1 MVPVAAAFFARAFV
15 DIKESEYDKIVD
27 VDQKGQYFL
36 VQAAARSMIRGG
48 RDGKVVTVASVAYRG
63 EDMPKLAMM
72 TAYNSAKAGV
82 VGMTRGIAKELK
94 QYGINVNCVAPGG
107 MVTPGAIFNNA
118 ATAALYGA
126 EWTHYVTEYGSSVPV
141 ASNPDEIARMILTM
155 CTPMSDFMYGQLIEV
170 DGGVKQSNAA
180 QVIDAGADVL
190 VMGTGLFRADDPKAV
205 VKTLSV
211 AKQQMV
217 EITKALSHENTRLLI
232 LDEPSAVL
240 TDTEI
245 DDLFVFIRQL
255 KKTGVGIIYISHR
268 LDEIFGLCSN
278 VSVLRD
284 GCHIDTIPVASVDR
298 QGLINMMVGREMG
311 QEYPKEVGNVGG
323 TILEVK
329 NLSRGIL
336 QDISFE
342 VKSGEVFGIS
352 GLVGAGRTELARA
365 ILGIDKPESGE
376 VYVRGKKV
384 HYRTF
389 ADAIRDGL
397 GLIPEDR
404 KLQGLVQI
412 MSVKRNT
419 TLVNM
424 KRVLRA
430 GVISSSLEEKL
441 SKEYADKLHVVTPSM
456 ETEVQYL
463 SGGNQQKVVIAK
475 WLFQNSEILFL
486 DEPTR
491 GIDVGAKAEIY
502 RLINR
507 MAKEGKTII
516 MISSEMPELLGMC
529 DRIMVM
535 HEGHKMGELN
545 AAEATQE
552 KIMALCS

>member
-1 MVPVAAAFFARAFV
+1 MDNNYILTLKNITKEFPGVKALDDVTINIERGTIHGLVGENGAGKSTM
-15 DIKESEYDKIVD
+15 IKVLAGIY
-27 VDQKGQYFL
+27 QPNKGEIIL
-36 VQAAARSMIRGG
+36 
-48 RDGKVVTVASVAYRG
+48 DGKPCRFNSPIEARRAGISVVHQ
-63 EDMPKLAMM
+63 EIKLA
-72 TAYNSAKAGV
+72 
-82 VGMTRGIAKELK
+82 E
-94 QYGINVNCVAPGG
+94 P
-107 MVTPGAIFNNA
+107 
-118 ATAALYGA
+118 
-126 EWTHYVTEYGSSVPV
+126 
-141 ASNPDEIARMILTM
+141 
-155 CTPMSDFMYGQLIEV
+155 
-170 DGGVKQSNAA
+170 
-180 QVIDAGADVL
+180 
-190 VMGTGLFRADDPKAV
+190 
-205 VKTLSV
+205 LSV
-211 AKQQMV
+211 AENMFLGNVQLKNGLVDWKGMRRRAREIVEDLGMDIDINAQVSSLTVAKKQIV
-217 EITKALSHENTRLLI
+217 EIMHAINNNSRILI
-232 LDEPSAVL
+232 MDEPSAVL
-240 TDTEI
+240 TDRELEVMFRI
-245 DDLFVFIRQL
+245 VKQL
-255 KKTGVGIIYISHR
+255 RDKGITIIYISHR

-545 AAEATQE
+545 AAEATQA

>member
-1 MVPVAAAFFARAFV
+1 MDNNYILTLKNITKEFPGVKALDDVTINIERGTIHGLVGENGAGKSTL
-15 DIKESEYDKIVD
+15 IKVLAGIYRPN
-27 VDQKGQYFL
+27 KGEIIL
-36 VQAAARSMIRGG
+36 
-48 RDGKVVTVASVAYRG
+48 DGKPCRFNSPIEARRAGISVVHQ
-63 EDMPKLAMM
+63 EIKLA
-72 TAYNSAKAGV
+72 
-82 VGMTRGIAKELK
+82 E
-94 QYGINVNCVAPGG
+94 P
-107 MVTPGAIFNNA
+107 
-118 ATAALYGA
+118 
-126 EWTHYVTEYGSSVPV
+126 
-141 ASNPDEIARMILTM
+141 
-155 CTPMSDFMYGQLIEV
+155 
-170 DGGVKQSNAA
+170 
-180 QVIDAGADVL
+180 
-190 VMGTGLFRADDPKAV
+190 
-205 VKTLSV
+205 LSV
-211 AKQQMV
+211 AENMFLGNVQLKNGLVDWKGMRRRAREIVEDLGMDIDINAQVSSLTVAKKQIV
-217 EITKALSHENTRLLI
+217 EIMHAINNNSRILI
-232 LDEPSAVL
+232 MDEPSAVL
-240 TDTEI
+240 TDRELEVMFRI
-245 DDLFVFIRQL
+245 VKQL
-255 KKTGVGIIYISHR
+255 RDKGITIIYISHR

-284 GCHIDTIPVASVDR
+284 GRHIDTIPVASVDR

-336 QDISFE
+336 RDISFE

-441 SKEYADKLHVVTPSM
+441 SKEYANKLHVVTPSM

-545 AAEATQE
+545 AAEATQA
-552 KIMALCS
+552 KIMTLCS

>member
-1 MVPVAAAFFARAFV
+1 MDNNYILTLKNITKEFPGVKALDDVTINIERGTIHGLVGENGAGKSTL
-15 DIKESEYDKIVD
+15 IKVLAGIY
-27 VDQKGQYFL
+27 QPNKGEIIL
-36 VQAAARSMIRGG
+36 
-48 RDGKVVTVASVAYRG
+48 DGKPCRFNSPIEARRAGISVVHQ
-63 EDMPKLAMM
+63 EIKLA
-72 TAYNSAKAGV
+72 
-82 VGMTRGIAKELK
+82 E
-94 QYGINVNCVAPGG
+94 P
-107 MVTPGAIFNNA
+107 
-118 ATAALYGA
+118 
-126 EWTHYVTEYGSSVPV
+126 
-141 ASNPDEIARMILTM
+141 
-155 CTPMSDFMYGQLIEV
+155 
-170 DGGVKQSNAA
+170 
-180 QVIDAGADVL
+180 
-190 VMGTGLFRADDPKAV
+190 
-205 VKTLSV
+205 LSV
-211 AKQQMV
+211 AENMFLGNVQLKNGLVDWKGMRRRAREIVEDLGMDIDINAQVSSLTVAKKQIV
-217 EITKALSHENTRLLI
+217 EIMHAINNNSRILI
-232 LDEPSAVL
+232 MDEPSAVL
-240 TDTEI
+240 TDRELEVMFRI
-245 DDLFVFIRQL
+245 VKQL
-255 KKTGVGIIYISHR
+255 RDKGITIIYISHR

-329 NLSRGIL
+329 NLSRG
-336 QDISFE
+336 ISFE

-545 AAEATQE
+545 AAEATQA

>member
-1 MVPVAAAFFARAFV
+1 MDNNYILTLKNITKEFPGVKALDDVTINIERGTIHGLVGENGAGKSTL
-15 DIKESEYDKIVD
+15 IKVLAGIYRPN
-27 VDQKGQYFL
+27 KGEIIL
-36 VQAAARSMIRGG
+36 
-48 RDGKVVTVASVAYRG
+48 DGKPCRFNGPIEARRAGISVVHQ
-63 EDMPKLAMM
+63 EIKLA
-72 TAYNSAKAGV
+72 
-82 VGMTRGIAKELK
+82 E
-94 QYGINVNCVAPGG
+94 P
-107 MVTPGAIFNNA
+107 
-118 ATAALYGA
+118 
-126 EWTHYVTEYGSSVPV
+126 
-141 ASNPDEIARMILTM
+141 
-155 CTPMSDFMYGQLIEV
+155 
-170 DGGVKQSNAA
+170 
-180 QVIDAGADVL
+180 
-190 VMGTGLFRADDPKAV
+190 
-205 VKTLSV
+205 LSV
-211 AKQQMV
+211 AENMFLGNVQLKNGLVDWKGMRRRAREIVEDLGMDIDINAQVSSLTVAKKQIV
-217 EITKALSHENTRLLI
+217 EIMHAINNNSRILI
-232 LDEPSAVL
+232 MDEPSAVL
-240 TDTEI
+240 TDRELEVMFRI
-245 DDLFVFIRQL
+245 VKQL
-255 KKTGVGIIYISHR
+255 RDKGITIIYISHR

-336 QDISFE
+336 RDISFE

-441 SKEYADKLHVVTPSM
+441 SKEYANKLHVVTPSM

-545 AAEATQE
+545 AAEATQA

>member
-1 MVPVAAAFFARAFV
+1 MDNNYILTLKNITKEFPGVKALDDVTINIERGTIHGLVGENGAGKSTL
-15 DIKESEYDKIVD
+15 IKVLAGIY
-27 VDQKGQYFL
+27 QPNKGEIIL
-36 VQAAARSMIRGG
+36 
-48 RDGKVVTVASVAYRG
+48 DGKPCRFNSPIEARRAGISVVHQ
-63 EDMPKLAMM
+63 EIKLA
-72 TAYNSAKAGV
+72 
-82 VGMTRGIAKELK
+82 E
-94 QYGINVNCVAPGG
+94 P
-107 MVTPGAIFNNA
+107 
-118 ATAALYGA
+118 
-126 EWTHYVTEYGSSVPV
+126 
-141 ASNPDEIARMILTM
+141 
-155 CTPMSDFMYGQLIEV
+155 
-170 DGGVKQSNAA
+170 
-180 QVIDAGADVL
+180 
-190 VMGTGLFRADDPKAV
+190 
-205 VKTLSV
+205 LSV
-211 AKQQMV
+211 AENMFLGNVQLKNGLADWKGMRRRAREIVEDLGMDIDINAQVSSLTVAKKQIV
-217 EITKALSHENTRLLI
+217 EIMHAINNNSRILI
-232 LDEPSAVL
+232 MDEPSAVL
-240 TDTEI
+240 TDRELEVMFRI
-245 DDLFVFIRQL
+245 VKQL
-255 KKTGVGIIYISHR
+255 RDKGITIIYISHR

-284 GCHIDTIPVASVDR
+284 GRHIDTIPVASIDR

-545 AAEATQE
+545 AAEATQA

>member
-1 MVPVAAAFFARAFV
+1 MDNNYILTLKNITKEFPGVKALDDVTINIERGTIHGLVGENGAGKSTL
-15 DIKESEYDKIVD
+15 IKVLAGIY
-27 VDQKGQYFL
+27 QPNKGEIIL
-36 VQAAARSMIRGG
+36 
-48 RDGKVVTVASVAYRG
+48 DGKPCRFNSPIEARRAGISVVHQ
-63 EDMPKLAMM
+63 EIKLA
-72 TAYNSAKAGV
+72 
-82 VGMTRGIAKELK
+82 E
-94 QYGINVNCVAPGG
+94 P
-107 MVTPGAIFNNA
+107 
-118 ATAALYGA
+118 
-126 EWTHYVTEYGSSVPV
+126 
-141 ASNPDEIARMILTM
+141 
-155 CTPMSDFMYGQLIEV
+155 
-170 DGGVKQSNAA
+170 
-180 QVIDAGADVL
+180 
-190 VMGTGLFRADDPKAV
+190 
-205 VKTLSV
+205 LSV
-211 AKQQMV
+211 AENMFLGNVQLKNGLVDWKGMRRRAWEIVEDLGMDIDINAQVSSLTVAKKQIV
-217 EITKALSHENTRLLI
+217 EIMHAINNNSRILI
-232 LDEPSAVL
+232 MDEPSAVL
-240 TDTEI
+240 TDRELEVMFRI
-245 DDLFVFIRQL
+245 VKQL
-255 KKTGVGIIYISHR
+255 RDKGITIIYISHR

-352 GLVGAGRTELARA
+352 GLVGAGRTEPARA

>member
-1 MVPVAAAFFARAFV
+1 MDNNYILTLKNITKEFPGVKALDDVTINIERGTIHGLVGENGAGKSTL
-15 DIKESEYDKIVD
+15 IKVLAGIY
-27 VDQKGQYFL
+27 QPNKGEIIL
-36 VQAAARSMIRGG
+36 
-48 RDGKVVTVASVAYRG
+48 DGKPCRFNSPIEARRAGISVVHQ
-63 EDMPKLAMM
+63 EIKLA
-72 TAYNSAKAGV
+72 
-82 VGMTRGIAKELK
+82 E
-94 QYGINVNCVAPGG
+94 P
-107 MVTPGAIFNNA
+107 
-118 ATAALYGA
+118 
-126 EWTHYVTEYGSSVPV
+126 
-141 ASNPDEIARMILTM
+141 
-155 CTPMSDFMYGQLIEV
+155 
-170 DGGVKQSNAA
+170 
-180 QVIDAGADVL
+180 
-190 VMGTGLFRADDPKAV
+190 
-205 VKTLSV
+205 LSV
-211 AKQQMV
+211 AENMFLGNVQLKNGLVDWKGMRRRAREIVEDLGMDIDINAQVSSLTVAKKQIV
-217 EITKALSHENTRLLI
+217 EIMHAINNNSRILI
-232 LDEPSAVL
+232 MDEPSAVL
-240 TDTEI
+240 TDRELEVMFRI
-245 DDLFVFIRQL
+245 VKQL
-255 KKTGVGIIYISHR
+255 RDEGITIIYISHR

-404 KLQGLVQI
+404 KLQGLIQI

>member
-1 MVPVAAAFFARAFV
+1 MDNNYILTLKNITKEFPGVKALDDVTINIERGTIHGLVGENGAGKSTL
-15 DIKESEYDKIVD
+15 IKVLAGIY
-27 VDQKGQYFL
+27 QPNKGEIIL
-36 VQAAARSMIRGG
+36 
-48 RDGKVVTVASVAYRG
+48 DGKPCRFNSPIEARRAGISVVHQ
-63 EDMPKLAMM
+63 EIKLA
-72 TAYNSAKAGV
+72 
-82 VGMTRGIAKELK
+82 E
-94 QYGINVNCVAPGG
+94 P
-107 MVTPGAIFNNA
+107 
-118 ATAALYGA
+118 
-126 EWTHYVTEYGSSVPV
+126 
-141 ASNPDEIARMILTM
+141 
-155 CTPMSDFMYGQLIEV
+155 
-170 DGGVKQSNAA
+170 
-180 QVIDAGADVL
+180 
-190 VMGTGLFRADDPKAV
+190 
-205 VKTLSV
+205 LSV
-211 AKQQMV
+211 AENMFLGNVQLKNGLVDWKGMRRRAREIVEDLGMDIDINAQVSSLTVAKKQIV
-217 EITKALSHENTRLLI
+217 EIMHAINNNSRILI
-232 LDEPSAVL
+232 MDEPSAVL
-240 TDTEI
+240 TDRELEVMFRI
-245 DDLFVFIRQL
+245 VKQL
-255 KKTGVGIIYISHR
+255 RDEGITIIYISHR

-284 GCHIDTIPVASVDR
+284 GCHIDTIPLASVDR

-545 AAEATQE
+545 AAEATQA

>member
-1 MVPVAAAFFARAFV
+1 MDNNYILTLKNITKEFPGVKALDDVTINIERGTIHGLVGENGAGKSTL
-15 DIKESEYDKIVD
+15 IKVLAGIY
-27 VDQKGQYFL
+27 QPNKGEIIL
-36 VQAAARSMIRGG
+36 
-48 RDGKVVTVASVAYRG
+48 DGKPCRFNSPIEARRAGISVVHQ
-63 EDMPKLAMM
+63 EIKLA
-72 TAYNSAKAGV
+72 
-82 VGMTRGIAKELK
+82 E
-94 QYGINVNCVAPGG
+94 P
-107 MVTPGAIFNNA
+107 
-118 ATAALYGA
+118 
-126 EWTHYVTEYGSSVPV
+126 
-141 ASNPDEIARMILTM
+141 
-155 CTPMSDFMYGQLIEV
+155 
-170 DGGVKQSNAA
+170 
-180 QVIDAGADVL
+180 
-190 VMGTGLFRADDPKAV
+190 
-205 VKTLSV
+205 LSV
-211 AKQQMV
+211 AENMFLGNVQLKNGLVDWKGMRRRAREIVEDLGMDIDINAQVSSLTVAKKQIV
-217 EITKALSHENTRLLI
+217 EIMHAINNNSRILI
-232 LDEPSAVL
+232 MDEPSAVL
-240 TDTEI
+240 TDRELEVMFRI
-245 DDLFVFIRQL
+245 VKQL
-255 KKTGVGIIYISHR
+255 RDKGITIIYISHR

-336 QDISFE
+336 QGISFE

-545 AAEATQE
+545 AAEATQA

>member
-1 MVPVAAAFFARAFV
+1 MDNNYILTLKNITKEFPGVKALDDVTINIERGTIHGLVGENGAGKSTL
-15 DIKESEYDKIVD
+15 IKVLAGIY
-27 VDQKGQYFL
+27 QPNKGEIIL
-36 VQAAARSMIRGG
+36 
-48 RDGKVVTVASVAYRG
+48 DGKPCRFNSPIEARRAGISVVHQ
-63 EDMPKLAMM
+63 EIKLA
-72 TAYNSAKAGV
+72 
-82 VGMTRGIAKELK
+82 E
-94 QYGINVNCVAPGG
+94 P
-107 MVTPGAIFNNA
+107 
-118 ATAALYGA
+118 
-126 EWTHYVTEYGSSVPV
+126 
-141 ASNPDEIARMILTM
+141 
-155 CTPMSDFMYGQLIEV
+155 
-170 DGGVKQSNAA
+170 
-180 QVIDAGADVL
+180 
-190 VMGTGLFRADDPKAV
+190 
-205 VKTLSV
+205 LSV
-211 AKQQMV
+211 AENMFLGNVQLKNGLVDWKGMRRRAREIVEDLGMDIDINAQVSSLTVAKKQIV
-217 EITKALSHENTRLLI
+217 EIMHAINNNSRILI
-232 LDEPSAVL
+232 MDEPSAVL
-240 TDTEI
+240 TDRELEVMFRI
-245 DDLFVFIRQL
+245 VKQL
-255 KKTGVGIIYISHR
+255 RDEGITIIYISHR

-404 KLQGLVQI
+404 KLQGLIQI

-545 AAEATQE
+545 AAEATQA

>member
-1 MVPVAAAFFARAFV
+1 MDNNYILTLKNITKEFPGVKALDDVTINIERGTIHGLVGENGAGKSTL
-15 DIKESEYDKIVD
+15 IKVLAGIY
-27 VDQKGQYFL
+27 QPNKGEIIL
-36 VQAAARSMIRGG
+36 
-48 RDGKVVTVASVAYRG
+48 DGKPCRFNSPIEARRAGISVVHQ
-63 EDMPKLAMM
+63 EIKLA
-72 TAYNSAKAGV
+72 
-82 VGMTRGIAKELK
+82 E
-94 QYGINVNCVAPGG
+94 P
-107 MVTPGAIFNNA
+107 
-118 ATAALYGA
+118 
-126 EWTHYVTEYGSSVPV
+126 
-141 ASNPDEIARMILTM
+141 
-155 CTPMSDFMYGQLIEV
+155 
-170 DGGVKQSNAA
+170 
-180 QVIDAGADVL
+180 
-190 VMGTGLFRADDPKAV
+190 
-205 VKTLSV
+205 LSV
-211 AKQQMV
+211 AENMFLGNVQLKNGLVDWKGMRRRAREIVEDLGMDIDINAQVSSLTVAKKQIV
-217 EITKALSHENTRLLI
+217 EIMHAINNNSRILI
-232 LDEPSAVL
+232 MDEPSAVL
-240 TDTEI
+240 TDRELEVMFRI
-245 DDLFVFIRQL
+245 VKQL
-255 KKTGVGIIYISHR
+255 RDKGITIIYISHR

-284 GCHIDTIPVASVDR
+284 GRHIDTIPVASVDR

-336 QDISFE
+336 RDISFE

>member
-1 MVPVAAAFFARAFV
+1 MDNNYILTLKNITKEFPGVKALDDVTINIERGTIHGLVGENGAGKSTL
-15 DIKESEYDKIVD
+15 IKVLAGIY
-27 VDQKGQYFL
+27 QPNKGEIIL
-36 VQAAARSMIRGG
+36 
-48 RDGKVVTVASVAYRG
+48 DGKPCRFNSPIEARRAGISVVHQ
-63 EDMPKLAMM
+63 EIKLA
-72 TAYNSAKAGV
+72 
-82 VGMTRGIAKELK
+82 E
-94 QYGINVNCVAPGG
+94 P
-107 MVTPGAIFNNA
+107 
-118 ATAALYGA
+118 
-126 EWTHYVTEYGSSVPV
+126 
-141 ASNPDEIARMILTM
+141 
-155 CTPMSDFMYGQLIEV
+155 
-170 DGGVKQSNAA
+170 
-180 QVIDAGADVL
+180 
-190 VMGTGLFRADDPKAV
+190 
-205 VKTLSV
+205 LSV
-211 AKQQMV
+211 AENMFLGNVQLKNGLVDWKGMRRRAREIVEDLGMDIDINAQVSSLTVAKKQIV
-217 EITKALSHENTRLLI
+217 EIMHAINNNSRILI
-232 LDEPSAVL
+232 MDEPSAVL
-240 TDTEI
+240 TDRELEVMFRI
-245 DDLFVFIRQL
+245 VKQL
-255 KKTGVGIIYISHR
+255 RDKGITIIYISHR

-491 GIDVGAKAEIY
+491 GIDVGAKVEIY

-545 AAEATQE
+545 AAEATQA

>member
-1 MVPVAAAFFARAFV
+1 MDNNYILTLKNITKEFPGVKALDDVTINIERGTIHGLVGENGAGKSTL
-15 DIKESEYDKIVD
+15 IKVLAGIY
-27 VDQKGQYFL
+27 QPNKGEIIL
-36 VQAAARSMIRGG
+36 
-48 RDGKVVTVASVAYRG
+48 DGKPCRFNSPIEARRAGISVVHQ
-63 EDMPKLAMM
+63 EIKLA
-72 TAYNSAKAGV
+72 
-82 VGMTRGIAKELK
+82 E
-94 QYGINVNCVAPGG
+94 P
-107 MVTPGAIFNNA
+107 
-118 ATAALYGA
+118 
-126 EWTHYVTEYGSSVPV
+126 
-141 ASNPDEIARMILTM
+141 
-155 CTPMSDFMYGQLIEV
+155 
-170 DGGVKQSNAA
+170 
-180 QVIDAGADVL
+180 
-190 VMGTGLFRADDPKAV
+190 
-205 VKTLSV
+205 LSV
-211 AKQQMV
+211 AENMFLGNVQLKNGLVDWKGMRRRAREIVEDLGMDIDINAQVSSLTVAKKQIV
-217 EITKALSHENTRLLI
+217 EIMHAINNNSRI
-232 LDEPSAVL
+232 LVMDEPSAVL
-240 TDTEI
+240 TDRELEVMFRI
-245 DDLFVFIRQL
+245 VKQL
-255 KKTGVGIIYISHR
+255 RDEGITIIYISHR

-284 GCHIDTIPVASVDR
+284 GRHIDTIPVASVDR

-516 MISSEMPELLGMC
+516 MISSEMPELLGLC

>member
-1 MVPVAAAFFARAFV
+1 MDNNYILTLKNITKEFPGVKALDDVTINIERGTIHGLVGENGAGKSTL
-15 DIKESEYDKIVD
+15 IKVLAGIY
-27 VDQKGQYFL
+27 QPNKGEIIL
-36 VQAAARSMIRGG
+36 
-48 RDGKVVTVASVAYRG
+48 DGKPCRFNSPIEARRAGISVVHQ
-63 EDMPKLAMM
+63 EIKLA
-72 TAYNSAKAGV
+72 
-82 VGMTRGIAKELK
+82 E
-94 QYGINVNCVAPGG
+94 P
-107 MVTPGAIFNNA
+107 
-118 ATAALYGA
+118 
-126 EWTHYVTEYGSSVPV
+126 
-141 ASNPDEIARMILTM
+141 
-155 CTPMSDFMYGQLIEV
+155 
-170 DGGVKQSNAA
+170 
-180 QVIDAGADVL
+180 
-190 VMGTGLFRADDPKAV
+190 
-205 VKTLSV
+205 LSV
-211 AKQQMV
+211 AENMFLGNVQLKNGLVDWKGMRRRAREIVEDLGMDIDINAQVSSLTVAKKQIV
-217 EITKALSHENTRLLI
+217 EIMHAINNNSRILI
-232 LDEPSAVL
+232 MDEPSAVL
-240 TDTEI
+240 TDRELEVMFRI
-245 DDLFVFIRQL
+245 VKQL
-255 KKTGVGIIYISHR
+255 RDEGITIIYISHR

-329 NLSRGIL
+329 NLSRSIL

>member
-1 MVPVAAAFFARAFV
+1 MDNNYILTLKNITKEFPGVKALDDVTINIERGTIHGLVGENGAGKSTL
-15 DIKESEYDKIVD
+15 IKVLAGIY
-27 VDQKGQYFL
+27 QPNKGEIIL
-36 VQAAARSMIRGG
+36 
-48 RDGKVVTVASVAYRG
+48 DGKPCRFNSPIEARRAGISVVHQ
-63 EDMPKLAMM
+63 EIKLA
-72 TAYNSAKAGV
+72 
-82 VGMTRGIAKELK
+82 E
-94 QYGINVNCVAPGG
+94 P
-107 MVTPGAIFNNA
+107 
-118 ATAALYGA
+118 
-126 EWTHYVTEYGSSVPV
+126 
-141 ASNPDEIARMILTM
+141 
-155 CTPMSDFMYGQLIEV
+155 
-170 DGGVKQSNAA
+170 
-180 QVIDAGADVL
+180 
-190 VMGTGLFRADDPKAV
+190 
-205 VKTLSV
+205 LSV
-211 AKQQMV
+211 AENMFLGNVQLKNGLVDWKGMRRRAREIVEDLGMDIDINAQVSSLTVAKKQIV
-217 EITKALSHENTRLLI
+217 EIMHAINNNSRILI
-232 LDEPSAVL
+232 MDEPSAVL
-240 TDTEI
+240 TDRELEVMFRI
-245 DDLFVFIRQL
+245 VKQL
-255 KKTGVGIIYISHR
+255 RDEGITIIYISHR

-284 GCHIDTIPVASVDR
+284 GRHIDTIPVASVDR

-441 SKEYADKLHVVTPSM
+441 SKEYANKLHVVTPSM

-535 HEGHKMGELN
+535 HEGHTMGELN
-545 AAEATQE
+545 AAEATQA

>member
-1 MVPVAAAFFARAFV
+1 MDNNYILTLKNITKEFPGVKALDDVTINIERGTIHGLVGENGAGKSTL
-15 DIKESEYDKIVD
+15 IKILAGIY
-27 VDQKGQYFL
+27 QPNKGEIIL
-36 VQAAARSMIRGG
+36 
-48 RDGKVVTVASVAYRG
+48 DGKPCRFNSPIEARRAGISVVHQ
-63 EDMPKLAMM
+63 EIKLA
-72 TAYNSAKAGV
+72 
-82 VGMTRGIAKELK
+82 E
-94 QYGINVNCVAPGG
+94 P
-107 MVTPGAIFNNA
+107 
-118 ATAALYGA
+118 
-126 EWTHYVTEYGSSVPV
+126 
-141 ASNPDEIARMILTM
+141 
-155 CTPMSDFMYGQLIEV
+155 
-170 DGGVKQSNAA
+170 
-180 QVIDAGADVL
+180 
-190 VMGTGLFRADDPKAV
+190 
-205 VKTLSV
+205 LSV
-211 AKQQMV
+211 AENMFLGNVQLKNGLVDWKGMRRRAREIVEDLGMDIDINAQVSSLTVAKKQIV
-217 EITKALSHENTRLLI
+217 EIMHAINNNSRILI
-232 LDEPSAVL
+232 MDEPSAVL
-240 TDTEI
+240 TDRELEVMFRI
-245 DDLFVFIRQL
+245 VKQL
-255 KKTGVGIIYISHR
+255 RDKGITIIYISHR

-284 GCHIDTIPVASVDR
+284 GRHIDTIPVASIDR

-430 GVISSSLEEKL
+430 CVISSSLEEKL
-441 SKEYADKLHVVTPSM
+441 SKEYANKLHVVTPSM

-545 AAEATQE
+545 AAEATQA

>member
-1 MVPVAAAFFARAFV
+1 MDNNYILTLKNITKEFPGVKALDDVTINIERGTIHGLVGENGAGKSTL
-15 DIKESEYDKIVD
+15 IKVLAGIY
-27 VDQKGQYFL
+27 QPNKGEIIL
-36 VQAAARSMIRGG
+36 
-48 RDGKVVTVASVAYRG
+48 DGKPCRFNGPIEARRAGISVVHQ
-63 EDMPKLAMM
+63 EIKLA
-72 TAYNSAKAGV
+72 
-82 VGMTRGIAKELK
+82 E
-94 QYGINVNCVAPGG
+94 P
-107 MVTPGAIFNNA
+107 
-118 ATAALYGA
+118 
-126 EWTHYVTEYGSSVPV
+126 
-141 ASNPDEIARMILTM
+141 
-155 CTPMSDFMYGQLIEV
+155 
-170 DGGVKQSNAA
+170 
-180 QVIDAGADVL
+180 
-190 VMGTGLFRADDPKAV
+190 
-205 VKTLSV
+205 LSV
-211 AKQQMV
+211 AENMFLGNVQLKNGLVDWKGMRRRAREIVEDLGMDIDINAQVSSLTVAKKQIV
-217 EITKALSHENTRLLI
+217 EIMHAINNNSRILI
-232 LDEPSAVL
+232 MDEPSAVL
-240 TDTEI
+240 TDRELEVMFRI
-245 DDLFVFIRQL
+245 VKQL
-255 KKTGVGIIYISHR
+255 RDEGITIIYISHR

-284 GCHIDTIPVASVDR
+284 GRHIDTIPVASIDR

-545 AAEATQE
+545 AAEATQA

>member
-1 MVPVAAAFFARAFV
+1 MDNNYILTLKNITKEFPGVKALDDVTINIERGTIHGLVGENGAGKSTL
-15 DIKESEYDKIVD
+15 IKVLAGIY
-27 VDQKGQYFL
+27 QPNKGEIIL
-36 VQAAARSMIRGG
+36 
-48 RDGKVVTVASVAYRG
+48 DGKPCRFNSPIEARRAGISVVHQ
-63 EDMPKLAMM
+63 EIKLA
-72 TAYNSAKAGV
+72 
-82 VGMTRGIAKELK
+82 E
-94 QYGINVNCVAPGG
+94 P
-107 MVTPGAIFNNA
+107 
-118 ATAALYGA
+118 
-126 EWTHYVTEYGSSVPV
+126 
-141 ASNPDEIARMILTM
+141 
-155 CTPMSDFMYGQLIEV
+155 
-170 DGGVKQSNAA
+170 
-180 QVIDAGADVL
+180 
-190 VMGTGLFRADDPKAV
+190 
-205 VKTLSV
+205 LSV
-211 AKQQMV
+211 AENMFLGNVQLKNGLVDWKGMRRRAREIVEDLGMDIDINAQVSSLTVAKKQIV
-217 EITKALSHENTRLLI
+217 EIMHAINNNSRILI
-232 LDEPSAVL
+232 MDEPSAVL
-240 TDTEI
+240 TDRELEVMFRI
-245 DDLFVFIRQL
+245 VKQL
-255 KKTGVGIIYISHR
+255 RDKGITIIYISHR

-284 GCHIDTIPVASVDR
+284 GRHIDTIPVASVDR

-424 KRVLRA
+424 KRVLHA

-441 SKEYADKLHVVTPSM
+441 SKEYANKLHVVTPSM

-545 AAEATQE
+545 AAEATQA

>member
-1 MVPVAAAFFARAFV
+1 MDNNYILTLKNITKEFPGVKALDDVTINIERGTIHGLVGENGAGKSTL
-15 DIKESEYDKIVD
+15 IKVLAGIY
-27 VDQKGQYFL
+27 QPNKGEIIL
-36 VQAAARSMIRGG
+36 
-48 RDGKVVTVASVAYRG
+48 DGKPCRFNSPIEARRAGISVVHQ
-63 EDMPKLAMM
+63 EIKLA
-72 TAYNSAKAGV
+72 
-82 VGMTRGIAKELK
+82 E
-94 QYGINVNCVAPGG
+94 P
-107 MVTPGAIFNNA
+107 
-118 ATAALYGA
+118 
-126 EWTHYVTEYGSSVPV
+126 
-141 ASNPDEIARMILTM
+141 
-155 CTPMSDFMYGQLIEV
+155 
-170 DGGVKQSNAA
+170 
-180 QVIDAGADVL
+180 
-190 VMGTGLFRADDPKAV
+190 
-205 VKTLSV
+205 LSV
-211 AKQQMV
+211 AENMFLGNIQLKNGLVDWKGMRRRAREIVEDLGMDIDINAQVSSLTVAKKQIV
-217 EITKALSHENTRLLI
+217 EIMHAINNNSRILI
-232 LDEPSAVL
+232 MDEPSAVL
-240 TDTEI
+240 TDRELEVMFRI
-245 DDLFVFIRQL
+245 VKQL
-255 KKTGVGIIYISHR
+255 RDKGITIIYISHR

>member
-1 MVPVAAAFFARAFV
+1 MDNNYILTLKNITKEFPGVKALDDVTINIERGTIHGLVGENGAGKSTL
-15 DIKESEYDKIVD
+15 IKVLAGIY
-27 VDQKGQYFL
+27 QPNKGEIIL
-36 VQAAARSMIRGG
+36 
-48 RDGKVVTVASVAYRG
+48 DGKPCRFNSPIEARRAGISVVHQ
-63 EDMPKLAMM
+63 EIKLA
-72 TAYNSAKAGV
+72 
-82 VGMTRGIAKELK
+82 E
-94 QYGINVNCVAPGG
+94 P
-107 MVTPGAIFNNA
+107 
-118 ATAALYGA
+118 
-126 EWTHYVTEYGSSVPV
+126 
-141 ASNPDEIARMILTM
+141 
-155 CTPMSDFMYGQLIEV
+155 
-170 DGGVKQSNAA
+170 
-180 QVIDAGADVL
+180 
-190 VMGTGLFRADDPKAV
+190 
-205 VKTLSV
+205 LSV
-211 AKQQMV
+211 AENMFLGNVQLKNGLVDWKGMRRRAREIVEDLGMDIDINAQVSSLTVAKKQIV
-217 EITKALSHENTRLLI
+217 EIMHAINNNSRILI
-232 LDEPSAVL
+232 MDEPSAVL
-240 TDTEI
+240 TDRELEVMFRI
-245 DDLFVFIRQL
+245 VKQL
-255 KKTGVGIIYISHR
+255 RDKGITIIYISHR

-284 GCHIDTIPVASVDR
+284 GCHIDTIPVASIDR

-502 RLINR
+502 RLINQ
-507 MAKEGKTII
+507 MVKEGKTII

>member
-1 MVPVAAAFFARAFV
+1 MDNNYILTLKNITKEFPGVKALDDVTINIERGTIHGLVGENGAGKSTL
-15 DIKESEYDKIVD
+15 IKVLAGIY
-27 VDQKGQYFL
+27 QTNKGEIIL
-36 VQAAARSMIRGG
+36 
-48 RDGKVVTVASVAYRG
+48 DGKPCRFNSPIEARRAGISVVHQ
-63 EDMPKLAMM
+63 EIKLA
-72 TAYNSAKAGV
+72 
-82 VGMTRGIAKELK
+82 E
-94 QYGINVNCVAPGG
+94 P
-107 MVTPGAIFNNA
+107 
-118 ATAALYGA
+118 
-126 EWTHYVTEYGSSVPV
+126 
-141 ASNPDEIARMILTM
+141 
-155 CTPMSDFMYGQLIEV
+155 
-170 DGGVKQSNAA
+170 
-180 QVIDAGADVL
+180 
-190 VMGTGLFRADDPKAV
+190 
-205 VKTLSV
+205 LSV
-211 AKQQMV
+211 AENMFLGNVQLKNGLVDWKGMRRRAREIVEDLGMDIDINAQVSSLTVAKKQIV
-217 EITKALSHENTRLLI
+217 EIMHAINNNSRILI
-232 LDEPSAVL
+232 MDEPSAVL
-240 TDTEI
+240 TDRELEVMFRI
-245 DDLFVFIRQL
+245 VKQL
-255 KKTGVGIIYISHR
+255 RDKGITIIYISHR

-284 GCHIDTIPVASVDR
+284 GRHIDTIPVASIDR

-545 AAEATQE
+545 AAEATQA

>member
-1 MVPVAAAFFARAFV
+1 MDNNYILTLKNITKEFPGVKALDDVTINIERGTIHGLVGENGAGKSTL
-15 DIKESEYDKIVD
+15 IKVLAGIY
-27 VDQKGQYFL
+27 QPNKGEIIL
-36 VQAAARSMIRGG
+36 
-48 RDGKVVTVASVAYRG
+48 DGKPCRFNSPIEARRAGISVVHQ
-63 EDMPKLAMM
+63 EIKLA
-72 TAYNSAKAGV
+72 
-82 VGMTRGIAKELK
+82 E
-94 QYGINVNCVAPGG
+94 P
-107 MVTPGAIFNNA
+107 
-118 ATAALYGA
+118 
-126 EWTHYVTEYGSSVPV
+126 
-141 ASNPDEIARMILTM
+141 
-155 CTPMSDFMYGQLIEV
+155 
-170 DGGVKQSNAA
+170 
-180 QVIDAGADVL
+180 
-190 VMGTGLFRADDPKAV
+190 
-205 VKTLSV
+205 LSV
-211 AKQQMV
+211 AENMFLGNVQLKNGLVDWKGMRRRAREIVEDLGMDIDINAQVSSLTVAKKQIV
-217 EITKALSHENTRLLI
+217 EIMHAINNNSRILI
-232 LDEPSAVL
+232 MDEPSAVL
-240 TDTEI
+240 TDRELEVMFRI
-245 DDLFVFIRQL
+245 VKQL
-255 KKTGVGIIYISHR
+255 RDKGITIIYISHR

-404 KLQGLVQI
+404 KLQGLIQI

-545 AAEATQE
+545 AAEATQA

>member
-1 MVPVAAAFFARAFV
+1 MDNNYILTLKNITKEFPGVKALDDVTINIERGTIHGLVGENGAGKSTL
-15 DIKESEYDKIVD
+15 IKVLAGIYQPNKVEII
-27 VDQKGQYFL
+27 L
-36 VQAAARSMIRGG
+36 
-48 RDGKVVTVASVAYRG
+48 DGKPCRFNSPIEARRAGISVVHQ
-63 EDMPKLAMM
+63 EIKLA
-72 TAYNSAKAGV
+72 
-82 VGMTRGIAKELK
+82 E
-94 QYGINVNCVAPGG
+94 P
-107 MVTPGAIFNNA
+107 
-118 ATAALYGA
+118 
-126 EWTHYVTEYGSSVPV
+126 
-141 ASNPDEIARMILTM
+141 
-155 CTPMSDFMYGQLIEV
+155 
-170 DGGVKQSNAA
+170 
-180 QVIDAGADVL
+180 
-190 VMGTGLFRADDPKAV
+190 
-205 VKTLSV
+205 LSV
-211 AKQQMV
+211 AENMFLGNVQLKNGLVDWKGMRRRAREIVEDLGMDIDINAQVSSLTVAKKQIV
-217 EITKALSHENTRLLI
+217 EIMHAINNNSRILI
-232 LDEPSAVL
+232 MDEPSAVL
-240 TDTEI
+240 TDRELEVMFRI
-245 DDLFVFIRQL
+245 VKQL
-255 KKTGVGIIYISHR
+255 RDEGITIIYISHR

-545 AAEATQE
+545 AAEATQA

>member
-1 MVPVAAAFFARAFV
+1 MDNNYILTLKNITKEFPGVKALDDVTINIERGTIHGLVGENGAGKSTL
-15 DIKESEYDKIVD
+15 IKVLAGIY
-27 VDQKGQYFL
+27 QPNKGEIIL
-36 VQAAARSMIRGG
+36 
-48 RDGKVVTVASVAYRG
+48 DGKPCRFNSPIEARRAGISVVHQ
-63 EDMPKLAMM
+63 EIKLA
-72 TAYNSAKAGV
+72 
-82 VGMTRGIAKELK
+82 E
-94 QYGINVNCVAPGG
+94 P
-107 MVTPGAIFNNA
+107 
-118 ATAALYGA
+118 
-126 EWTHYVTEYGSSVPV
+126 
-141 ASNPDEIARMILTM
+141 
-155 CTPMSDFMYGQLIEV
+155 
-170 DGGVKQSNAA
+170 
-180 QVIDAGADVL
+180 
-190 VMGTGLFRADDPKAV
+190 
-205 VKTLSV
+205 LSV
-211 AKQQMV
+211 AENMFLGNVQLKNGLVDWKGMRRRAREIVEDLGMDIDINAQVSSLTVAKKQIV
-217 EITKALSHENTRLLI
+217 EIMHAINNNSRILI
-232 LDEPSAVL
+232 MDEPSAVL
-240 TDTEI
+240 TDRELEVMFRI
-245 DDLFVFIRQL
+245 VKQL
-255 KKTGVGIIYISHR
+255 RDEGITIIYISHR

-441 SKEYADKLHVVTPSM
+441 SKEYADKLHVVTPNM

-516 MISSEMPELLGMC
+516 MISSEMPELLGLC

>member
-1 MVPVAAAFFARAFV
+1 MDNNYILTLKNITKEFPGVKALDDVTINIERGTIHGLVGENGAGKSTL
-15 DIKESEYDKIVD
+15 IKLLAGIY
-27 VDQKGQYFL
+27 QPNKGEIIL
-36 VQAAARSMIRGG
+36 
-48 RDGKVVTVASVAYRG
+48 DGKPCRFNSPIEARRAGISVVHQ
-63 EDMPKLAMM
+63 EIKLA
-72 TAYNSAKAGV
+72 
-82 VGMTRGIAKELK
+82 E
-94 QYGINVNCVAPGG
+94 P
-107 MVTPGAIFNNA
+107 
-118 ATAALYGA
+118 
-126 EWTHYVTEYGSSVPV
+126 
-141 ASNPDEIARMILTM
+141 
-155 CTPMSDFMYGQLIEV
+155 
-170 DGGVKQSNAA
+170 
-180 QVIDAGADVL
+180 
-190 VMGTGLFRADDPKAV
+190 
-205 VKTLSV
+205 LSV
-211 AKQQMV
+211 AENMFLGNVQLKNGLVDWKGMRRRAREIVEDLGMDIDINAQVSSLTVAKKQIV
-217 EITKALSHENTRLLI
+217 EIMHAINNNSRILI
-232 LDEPSAVL
+232 MDEPSAVL
-240 TDTEI
+240 TDRELEVMFRI
-245 DDLFVFIRQL
+245 VKQL
-255 KKTGVGIIYISHR
+255 RDEGITIIYISHR

>member
-1 MVPVAAAFFARAFV
+1 MDNNYILTLKNITKEFPGVKALDDVTINIERGTIHGLVGENGAGKSTL
-15 DIKESEYDKIVD
+15 IKILAGIY
-27 VDQKGQYFL
+27 QPNKGEIIL
-36 VQAAARSMIRGG
+36 
-48 RDGKVVTVASVAYRG
+48 DGKPCRFNSPIEARRAGISVVHQ
-63 EDMPKLAMM
+63 EIKLA
-72 TAYNSAKAGV
+72 
-82 VGMTRGIAKELK
+82 E
-94 QYGINVNCVAPGG
+94 P
-107 MVTPGAIFNNA
+107 
-118 ATAALYGA
+118 
-126 EWTHYVTEYGSSVPV
+126 
-141 ASNPDEIARMILTM
+141 
-155 CTPMSDFMYGQLIEV
+155 
-170 DGGVKQSNAA
+170 
-180 QVIDAGADVL
+180 
-190 VMGTGLFRADDPKAV
+190 
-205 VKTLSV
+205 LSV
-211 AKQQMV
+211 AENMFLGNVQLKNGLVDWKGMRRRAREIVEDLGMDIDINAQVSSLTVAKKQIV
-217 EITKALSHENTRLLI
+217 EIMHAINNNSRILI
-232 LDEPSAVL
+232 MDEPSAVL
-240 TDTEI
+240 TDRELEVMFRI
-245 DDLFVFIRQL
+245 VKQL
-255 KKTGVGIIYISHR
+255 RDKGITIIYISHR

-284 GCHIDTIPVASVDR
+284 GRHIDTIPVASIDR

-389 ADAIRDGL
+389 ADAIREGL

-491 GIDVGAKAEIY
+491 GIDVGAKVEIY

-516 MISSEMPELLGMC
+516 MISSEMPELLGLC

-545 AAEATQE
+545 AAEATQA

>member
-1 MVPVAAAFFARAFV
+1 MDNNYILTLKNITKEFPGVKALDDVTINIERGTIHGLVGENGAGKSTL
-15 DIKESEYDKIVD
+15 IKILAGIY
-27 VDQKGQYFL
+27 QPNKGEIIL
-36 VQAAARSMIRGG
+36 
-48 RDGKVVTVASVAYRG
+48 DGKPCRFNSPIEARRAGISVVHQ
-63 EDMPKLAMM
+63 EIKLA
-72 TAYNSAKAGV
+72 
-82 VGMTRGIAKELK
+82 E
-94 QYGINVNCVAPGG
+94 P
-107 MVTPGAIFNNA
+107 
-118 ATAALYGA
+118 
-126 EWTHYVTEYGSSVPV
+126 
-141 ASNPDEIARMILTM
+141 
-155 CTPMSDFMYGQLIEV
+155 
-170 DGGVKQSNAA
+170 
-180 QVIDAGADVL
+180 
-190 VMGTGLFRADDPKAV
+190 
-205 VKTLSV
+205 LSV
-211 AKQQMV
+211 AENMFLGNVQLKNGLVDWKGMRRRAREIVEDLGMDIDINAQVSSLTVAKKQIV
-217 EITKALSHENTRLLI
+217 EIMHAINNNSRILI
-232 LDEPSAVL
+232 MDEPSAVL
-240 TDTEI
+240 TDRE
-245 DDLFVFIRQL
+245 LEVMIRIVKQL
-255 KKTGVGIIYISHR
+255 RDKGITIIYISHR

-284 GCHIDTIPVASVDR
+284 GRHIDTIPVASIDR

-545 AAEATQE
+545 AAEATQA

>member
-1 MVPVAAAFFARAFV
+1 MDNNYILTLKNITKEFPGVKALDDVTINIERGTIHGLVGENGAGKSTL
-15 DIKESEYDKIVD
+15 IKVLAGIY
-27 VDQKGQYFL
+27 QPNKGEIIL
-36 VQAAARSMIRGG
+36 
-48 RDGKVVTVASVAYRG
+48 DGKPCRFNSPIEARRAGISVVHQ
-63 EDMPKLAMM
+63 EIKLA
-72 TAYNSAKAGV
+72 
-82 VGMTRGIAKELK
+82 E
-94 QYGINVNCVAPGG
+94 P
-107 MVTPGAIFNNA
+107 
-118 ATAALYGA
+118 
-126 EWTHYVTEYGSSVPV
+126 
-141 ASNPDEIARMILTM
+141 
-155 CTPMSDFMYGQLIEV
+155 
-170 DGGVKQSNAA
+170 
-180 QVIDAGADVL
+180 
-190 VMGTGLFRADDPKAV
+190 
-205 VKTLSV
+205 LSV
-211 AKQQMV
+211 AENMFLGNVQLKNGLVDWKGMRRRAREIVEDLGMDIDINAQVSSLTVAKKQIV
-217 EITKALSHENTRLLI
+217 EIMHAINNNSRILI
-232 LDEPSAVL
+232 MDEPSAVL
-240 TDTEI
+240 TDRELEVMFRI
-245 DDLFVFIRQL
+245 VKQL
-255 KKTGVGIIYISHR
+255 RDKGITIIYISHR

-463 SGGNQQKVVIAK
+463 SGGTQQKVVIAK

-545 AAEATQE
+545 AAEATQA

>member
-1 MVPVAAAFFARAFV
+1 MDNNYILTLKNITKEFPGVKALDDVTINIERGTIHGLVGENGAGKSTL
-15 DIKESEYDKIVD
+15 IKVLAGIY
-27 VDQKGQYFL
+27 QPNKGEIIL
-36 VQAAARSMIRGG
+36 
-48 RDGKVVTVASVAYRG
+48 DGKPCRFNSPIEARRAGISVVHQ
-63 EDMPKLAMM
+63 EIKLA
-72 TAYNSAKAGV
+72 
-82 VGMTRGIAKELK
+82 E
-94 QYGINVNCVAPGG
+94 P
-107 MVTPGAIFNNA
+107 
-118 ATAALYGA
+118 
-126 EWTHYVTEYGSSVPV
+126 
-141 ASNPDEIARMILTM
+141 
-155 CTPMSDFMYGQLIEV
+155 
-170 DGGVKQSNAA
+170 
-180 QVIDAGADVL
+180 
-190 VMGTGLFRADDPKAV
+190 
-205 VKTLSV
+205 LSV
-211 AKQQMV
+211 AENMFLGNVQLKNGLVDWKGMRRRAWEIVEDLGMDIDINAQVSSLTVAKKQIV
-217 EITKALSHENTRLLI
+217 EIMHAINNNSRILI
-232 LDEPSAVL
+232 MDEPSAVL
-240 TDTEI
+240 TDRELEVMFRI
-245 DDLFVFIRQL
+245 VKQL
-255 KKTGVGIIYISHR
+255 RDKGITIIYISHR

-384 HYRTF
+384 HYRTL
-389 ADAIRDGL
+389 AAAIRDGL

>member
-1 MVPVAAAFFARAFV
+1 MDNNYILTLKNITKEFPGVKALDDVTINIERGTIHGLVGENGAGKSTL
-15 DIKESEYDKIVD
+15 IKVLAGIY
-27 VDQKGQYFL
+27 QPNKGEIIL
-36 VQAAARSMIRGG
+36 
-48 RDGKVVTVASVAYRG
+48 DGKPCRFNSPIEARRAGISVVHQ
-63 EDMPKLAMM
+63 EIKLA
-72 TAYNSAKAGV
+72 
-82 VGMTRGIAKELK
+82 E
-94 QYGINVNCVAPGG
+94 P
-107 MVTPGAIFNNA
+107 
-118 ATAALYGA
+118 
-126 EWTHYVTEYGSSVPV
+126 
-141 ASNPDEIARMILTM
+141 
-155 CTPMSDFMYGQLIEV
+155 
-170 DGGVKQSNAA
+170 
-180 QVIDAGADVL
+180 
-190 VMGTGLFRADDPKAV
+190 
-205 VKTLSV
+205 LSV
-211 AKQQMV
+211 AENMFLGNVQLKNGLVDWKGMRRRAREIVEDLGMDIDINAQVSSLTVAKKQIV
-217 EITKALSHENTRLLI
+217 EIMHAINNNSRILI
-232 LDEPSAVL
+232 MDEPSAVL
-240 TDTEI
+240 TDRELEVMFRI
-245 DDLFVFIRQL
+245 VKQL
-255 KKTGVGIIYISHR
+255 RDKGITIIYISHR

-284 GCHIDTIPVASVDR
+284 GRHIDTIPVASVDR

-365 ILGIDKPESGE
+365 LLGIDKPESGE

-545 AAEATQE
+545 AAEATQA